1 MIAYRFFTLEKR
13 GNIEHLNALLLVITM
28 DFSQFL

>member
-13 GNIEHLNALLLVITM
+13 GKIERFNTLLLVITM